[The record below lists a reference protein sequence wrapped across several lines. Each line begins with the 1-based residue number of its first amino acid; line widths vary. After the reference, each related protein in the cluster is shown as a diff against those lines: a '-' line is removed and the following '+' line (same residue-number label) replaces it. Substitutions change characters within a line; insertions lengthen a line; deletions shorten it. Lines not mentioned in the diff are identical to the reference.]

1 MALRALKNEEIAILE
16 SNGCIS
22 SDWSLVF
29 VADGFD
35 ADFVSSVEFR
45 GNVQIGAL
53 GNKIGKD
60 QTVSRLKNAILCNVS
75 IGDDCCIENV
85 HGIIENAHI
94 GNAVCIKNIGEIVC
108 EGSSS
113 FGNGVAIEI
122 LNEGGGRELR
132 ITRDTSAQLAYL
144 SVLYRHDTELM
155 KRLDSM
161 TDAHIKSLKSDRVS
175 IGDGTTIKNTKKIV
189 NTLIGDSA
197 VINGVSRLENGTVDS
212 SPEAP
217 THIENDVIAENFI
230 IQKGASVLDGA
241 MLQNCLVGEATRIG
255 KQFSAENSALF
266 ANSEGFH
273 SEICSVFAGPYTVT
287 HHRSTLLIAGMF
299 SFYNA
304 GSGTN
309 QSNHMYKLGPVH
321 QGILERGCKTGSSS
335 YLLWPCRVGA
345 FTAIIGK
352 HYANFDTSDLPFA
365 YISEENGKSV
375 IIPGMNFFTAGTLR
389 DGIKWPDRD
398 RRKNQ
403 DKLDH
408 IIFDVLSPF
417 TVQKVLRGMDIL
429 KEFSEKA
436 EKSQEF
442 VNHKGIRI
450 KRLLLKTGRRYY
462 QLIVDKYF
470 GDVLIKRIE
479 RENPKKITDIFGPSN
494 ENAQEDEWTD
504 ICGLLCNKS
513 RVDTLVR
520 DVKSGDISDYDSLHV
535 VFEKIYKGYGDDEWK
550 WFLSNYRNIHGTD
563 LCDETPEAIKTL
575 LTRWKD
581 SSLKLLNMVLQ
592 DAGKE
597 FEGTVSIGY
606 GIDGDAEKDFTNV
619 RGTFDANSFVKM
631 VKDSMN
637 EINLKYEEILS
648 RI

>member
-1 MALRALKNEEIAILE
+1 MAFRALTDEEIAILE
-16 SNGCIS
+16 ANGCVS
-22 SDWSLVF
+22 SDWSLVSA
-29 VADGFD
+29 ADGFD
-35 ADFVSSVEFR
+35 ARFVSNIEFR
-45 GNVQIGAL
+45 GTVQIGAL
-53 GNKIGKD
+53 GDKRGQDNS
-60 QTVSRLKNAILCNVS
+60 VARLKNAILCNVS
-75 IGDDCCIENV
+75 IGDGCCIENV
-85 HGIIENAHI
+85 HGSIENARI
-94 GNAVCIKNIGEIVC
+94 GNAVRIKNIGEIVC
-108 EGSSS
+108 KGSTG

-132 ITRDTSAQLAYL
+132 ITRDTGAQLAYL

-155 KRLDSM
+155 NRLDSM
-161 TDAHIKSLKSDRVS
+161 TDAYIKSLESDRVS
-175 IGDGTTIKNTKKIV
+175 IGNGTTIKNTKKII
-189 NTLIGDSA
+189 NTLIGDAA
-197 VINGVSRLENGTVDS
+197 VIDGVSRLENGTVDS
-212 SPEAP
+212 SPESP
-217 THIENDVIAENFI
+217 THIENDVLAENFI

-365 YISEENGKSV
+365 YINEENGKSV

-389 DGIKWPDRD
+389 DGIKWPNRD

-403 DKLDH
+403 DKLDF

-417 TVQKVLRGMDIL
+417 TVQKVLNGIDIL
-429 KEFSEKA
+429 KDFSEKA

-470 GDVLIKRIE
+470 GDVLMKRIE
-479 RENPKKITDIFGPSN
+479 REDPNKIADIFRPSN
-494 ENAQEDEWTD
+494 EDTLEDEWID
-504 ICGLLCNKS
+504 VCGLLCTKS
-513 RVDTLVR
+513 RIDSLVR
-520 DVKSGDISDYDSLHV
+520 EVKSGDINDYDSLHA
-535 VFEKIYKGYGDDEWK
+535 VFEKIYQVYEDDEWQ
-550 WFLSNYRNIHGTD
+550 WFLANYRKIHGTD
-563 LCDETPEAIKTL
+563 LCDETPEAVKTL

-592 DAGKE
+592 DTGKE
-597 FEGTVSIGY
+597 FEGTVAISY
-606 GIDGDAEKDFTNV
+606 GIDGDAERDFTNV
-619 RGTFDANSFVKM
+619 RGTFDANSFVNM
-631 VKDSMN
+631 VNKNMNKINSM
-637 EINLKYEEILS
+637 YEELVS